1 MKFPGQQNYKLLITG
16 FSFMETLVTL
26 GVLFSGLL
34 LTALSVIYTRNNI
47 QRAAMQDFEYS
58 CNDLR
63 IKIETRLNE
72 HALLLRSGEA
82 LFAVSDSVTSD
93 MWHRFYIRTRIDQFL
108 PGIQGFGYSKVIYP
122 DDLEN
127 HIRFFRSLGF
137 TQYEI
142 TPKGKREIYTSII
155 YLEPFTGRNLL
166 AFGYDMFSEP
176 VRRKAMEIARD
187 SNIAMLSGKV
197 TLVQE
202 TGQDVQAGVLMY
214 IPVFRDGMP
223 SGTVE
228 ERRKAIAGWVYSP
241 YRMNDLMH
249 GIQGREG
256 ISADNPIKL
265 RIYDDDLISE
275 EALLYESRNKG
286 NALNIRKQ
294 NLSLQL
300 PVVFNNKR
308 WTLVFSGRKEEM
320 SIFHKGQVVIWTTGV
335 VISILLFVLSTMQI
349 NANIRSRQI
358 GELNRQLEKLNADKS
373 RFIAIL
379 SHDLKSPFTSILG
392 FLELLMTGIRKYSI
406 DQIES
411 HIHIINESAR
421 NTYNLLEDLLTWI
434 RAHSGKIPFNPQ
446 LISFRENYDN
456 VLEIL
461 LPLGESKNINIECHE
476 TGNVMLY
483 ADKDMLKTIMR
494 NLLSNAIKFTRPGGS
509 IKITAEKQPG
519 RVMISVADTGTG
531 MKEQQL
537 ENLFDISK
545 IYSTTGTGGEKGSG
559 LGLVICREFIETH
572 GGKIWAVS
580 EFGKGSDFRFT
591 MPDKHQTFNQNPL

>member
-1 MKFPGQQNYKLLITG
+1 MKFPGRQNYKILMRG
-16 FSFMETLVTL
+16 FSFLETLVTL
-26 GVLFSGLL
+26 GVLFAGLI
-34 LTALSVIYTRNNI
+34 LTALSVIYNRNNI
-47 QRAAMQDFEYS
+47 QRAAKQEFEYS
-58 CNDLR
+58 CNELR
-63 IKIETRLNE
+63 IKIETRLYE

-108 PGIQGFGYSKVIYP
+108 PGIQGFGYSKVIP
-122 DDLEN
+122 HEDLEN

-142 TPKGKREIYTSII
+142 TPNGEREIYTSII

-166 AFGYDMFSEP
+166 AFGYDMYSEP
-176 VRRKAMEIARD
+176 VRRRAMEIARD

-214 IPVFRDGMP
+214 IPVFRNGMP
-223 SGTVE
+223 SKTVG
-228 ERRKAIAGWVYSP
+228 ERRKAITGWVYSP
-241 YRMNDLMH
+241 YRMNDLIQ
-249 GIQGREG
+249 GIQGSG
-256 ISADNPIKL
+256 GVSGDNPIKL
-265 RIYDDDLISE
+265 NIYDDDQISE
-275 EALLYESRNKG
+275 EALLYESQPNT
-286 NALNIRKQ
+286 LNIRKP
-294 NLSLQL
+294 NLFLQL
-300 PVVFNNKR
+300 PVIFNGKR

-320 SIFHKGQVVIWTTGV
+320 SIFHKGQVVIWITGI
-335 VISILLFVLSTMQI
+335 VISILLFVLSMMQI

-358 GELNRQLEKLNADKS
+358 GELNKQLEKLNADKS

-446 LISFRENYDN
+446 LISFHENYQN
-456 VLEIL
+456 VVDIL
-461 LPLGESKNINIECHE
+461 LPLAESKNINIEYHE
-476 TGNVMLY
+476 TDNVILY

-509 IKITAEKQPG
+509 IKITTEKQPDQ
-519 RVMISVADTGTG
+519 VMISVADTGTG
-531 MKEQQL
+531 MKEPQL

-545 IYSTTGTGGEKGSG
+545 IYSTAGTGGEKGSG

-572 GGKIWAVS
+572 GGKIWVVS

-591 MPDKHQTFNQNPL
+591 MPDKHQTFNRNPQ

>member
-1 MKFPGQQNYKLLITG
+1 MKFPGRQNYKLFITG
-16 FSFMETLVTL
+16 FSFIETLVTL

-47 QRAAMQDFEYS
+47 QRAAKKDFEYS
-58 CNDLR
+58 CNELR

-122 DDLEN
+122 DDMEN

-166 AFGYDMFSEP
+166 AFGYDMYSEP

-214 IPVFRDGMP
+214 IPVFRNGMP

-228 ERRKAIAGWVYSP
+228 ERRKAITGWVYSP
-241 YRMNDLMH
+241 YRMNDLMQ

-308 WTLVFSGRKEEM
+308 WTLIFSGRKEEM

-421 NTYNLLEDLLTWI
+421 KTYNLLEDLLTWI

-446 LISFRENYDN
+446 LISFRENFQN
-456 VLEIL
+456 VLDIL
-461 LPLGESKNINIECHE
+461 LPLAESKNINIEYHE
-476 TGNVMLY
+476 SDNVMFY

-509 IKITAEKQPG
+509 IKITAEKQSG
-519 RVMISVADTGTG
+519 QVMISVADTGTG
-531 MKEQQL
+531 MIEQQL
-537 ENLFDISK
+537 ENLYDISK
-545 IYSTTGTGGEKGSG
+545 IYSTAGTGGEKGSG

-591 MPDKHQTFNQNPL
+591 MPDKHPDN